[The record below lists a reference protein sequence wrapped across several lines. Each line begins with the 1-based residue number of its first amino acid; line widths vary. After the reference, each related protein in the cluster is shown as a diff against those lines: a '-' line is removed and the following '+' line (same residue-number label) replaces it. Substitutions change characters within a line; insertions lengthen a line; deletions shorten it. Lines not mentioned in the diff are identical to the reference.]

1 MERLNAGRKSRH
13 PSKVAEMPF
22 IVSRDL
28 EKADAT
34 TRKLIRSHVMQG
46 RKKRVRPRKSMQ
58 VQAVVIHSIPKEV
71 ESEPTLAEE
80 MRHRYTTSMPRRVGS
95 DLSFIDFA
103 DDIELSML
111 LNMTKIADVA
121 LGIIFPLLNVVGLRV
136 DQEKRLYP
144 IQGDAAALHISV
156 YAVEDFINKVLL
168 YNRSPSYNA
177 MIHYHKG
184 LRILRERLLGDDEKA
199 KVADSTLGAILKLVS
214 AAQFCGDTQ
223 TAVQH
228 MRGVHR
234 IVDIRGGLNVFDG
247 TEIQFE
253 TCRYDLSIALLN
265 GLKPFFF
272 TSEKSLI
279 PYPEELLV
287 SGEEHMGSQEHTS
300 FLCHVHNDL
309 AVAWRVLRRFCSLAN
324 LGVQTRRRMRPRLI
338 HETMNSV
345 MYRLL
350 HMEFAADSI
359 DESVRFGLLAF
370 SHHVFLQWHD
380 IRPVSSYFSHT
391 YRGRILQSDFSKRL
405 PPHLI
410 LWFLMIAAISIFNV
424 SAEIWLE
431 DALREYVEK
440 SGLRK
445 WKDVQE
451 MMNSVMWVAAL
462 DEQPAR
468 RIFNSIRPKRPK
480 G

>member
-46 RKKRVRPRKSMQ
+46 KKKMRVRPRKSMQ
-58 VQAVVIHSIPKEV
+58 VQAVVIQPIPKA
-71 ESEPTLAEE
+71 ESEATLAEE

-111 LNMTKIADVA
+111 LNMMKIADVA
-121 LGIIFPLLNVVGLRV
+121 LGIIFPLLNVVGIRV

-156 YAVEDFINKVLL
+156 YAVEDFMNKVLR
-168 YNRSPSYNA
+168 YNRDSSYNA

-199 KVADSTLGAILKLVS
+199 KTADSTLGAILKLAS

-228 MRGVHR
+228 MRGVYR
-234 IVDIRGGLNVFDG
+234 IIDIRGGLNVFDG

-253 TCRYDLSIALLN
+253 TCRYDLSIALLS

-272 TSEKSLI
+272 NSEESFI
-279 PYPEELLV
+279 PYPEELLILDD
-287 SGEEHMGSQEHTS
+287 EHKDSPEHTS
-300 FLCHVHNDL
+300 FLCHVQNDL

-324 LGVQTRRRMRPRLI
+324 LGVHTRRRMRPRLI
-338 HETMNSV
+338 LDTMNSV

-350 HMEFAADSI
+350 HMEFAADST
-359 DESVRFGLLAF
+359 DESIRFGLLAF
-370 SHHVFLQWHD
+370 SHHVFLQWHE
-380 IRPVSSYFSHT
+380 IRPVTSTFPTPTEAKFYNQTLLRNCH
-391 YRGRILQSDFSKRL
+391 RI
-405 PPHLI
+405 
-410 LWFLMIAAISIFNV
+410 
-424 SAEIWLE
+424 
-431 DALREYVEK
+431 
-440 SGLRK
+440 
-445 WKDVQE
+445 
-451 MMNSVMWVAAL
+451 
-462 DEQPAR
+462 
-468 RIFNSIRPKRPK
+468 
-480 G
+480 